1 MGTKIRVSN
10 EFMHQGRTPG
20 RLRDDK
26 TAYLRAARRN
36 MTAEK
41 VEKADRIP
49 PQAKDMLL
57 FVGLFALAFSLM
69 GFFFG

>member
-1 MGTKIRVSN
+1 MGTKIRISN
-10 EFMHQGRTPG
+10 EFLHHGKEPG

-36 MTAEK
+36 MAAEK
-41 VEKADRIP
+41 TDKVERVP
-49 PQAKDMLL
+49 PQVQDMIL